1 MDRNCPH
8 CQLLASLILR
18 HPCWELWPEDS
29 SAGLA
34 TNQQLPPKN
43 AFSRAQGRLARAG
56 AQMMLRA
63 QALFT
68 T

>member
-1 MDRNCPH
+1 MDCNCPYS
-8 CQLLASLILR
+8 QLLASLILR
-18 HPCWELWPEDS
+18 HPCWEPWPEDS
-29 SAGLA
+29 WAGLA

-43 AFSRAQGRLARAG
+43 EFSTAQGRLARAG
-56 AQMMLRA
+56 AQMMLGA